1 MNNIDN
7 QTGPMFFFKK
17 TRNVKTPERA
27 HPTDAGLDIF
37 VPEFDEGMAS
47 TFFAINPDNLCQ
59 ISHDGIIVP
68 PGASVRVPMGIHVR
82 IPDGC
87 AMISFNKSSVASKTG
102 FVLGACVI
110 DSGYTGEVIGNMLN
124 TSNDVR
130 KISFGQKLFQSVII
144 PVLFPAVE
152 EVDAETYSKLRHEGD
167 RGTGGFGSTG
177 K

>member
-1 MNNIDN
+1 MTE
-7 QTGPMFFFKK
+7 Q
-17 TRNVKTPERA
+17 E
-27 HPTDAGLDIF
+27 LY
-37 VPEFDEGMAS
+37 
-47 TFFAINPDNLCQ
+47 NLADQ
-59 ISHDGIIVP
+59 KVGEWATSRGFEY
-68 PGASVRVPMGIHVR
+68 

-87 AMISFNKSSVASKTG
+87 AMISFNKSGVASRTG
-102 FVLGACVI
+102 FVLGACVV
-110 DSGYTGEVIGNMLN
+110 DSGYTGEIIGNMLN

-152 EVDAETYSKLRHEGD
+152 EVDAETYSNLHHEGD